1 MTHLKYIFSFILLLL
16 LFVNAHSQN
25 ISKEKTLH
33 ENWQFSSDSETL
45 KGKAIIPGN
54 IHTDLW
60 NAGII
65 DDPYK
70 GTNELDY
77 QWIQDSTWTYSTTFE
92 VTEQELLY
100 HQIFLEFEG
109 LDTYAT
115 IYLNEMEIGKSE
127 NMFLAWQNE
136 VKTWLKEGTNS
147 LKVVFKSPYEV
158 HANTAK
164 NLGYQLPAS
173 NDAGDNKI
181 SPWVRKAPYHFGW
194 DWAPKFTTCGIYM
207 PVNLVFKNE
216 TFIEEVY
223 VYNSSISENEAVLEY
238 EITLNHIPKKL
249 NYTLELADSEGSYFS
264 TTESTDFQTIK
275 GEIRIENP
283 KIWWPNG
290 WGEQP
295 LYDFKIQLGEMDS
308 FSQKV
313 GLRMARVRQNKDKTG
328 ESFFFEVNGEKLFA
342 KGANYIP
349 QDVFINQKTNEDY
362 EKLILQAKDA
372 NFNMLRVWGGGIYE
386 KDVFYELCD
395 KHGILIWQ
403 DFMFA
408 CSMYPFDKQYIQS
421 VTEEVAYQ
429 VKRLRNHASLAHWNG
444 NNEVNVAWNNWGW
457 QDEYK
462 LDERNQ
468 RQLLAG
474 YQNLF
479 EYAIPQTV
487 YTYDKRTY
495 THTSPLSNWGPKGD
509 FNSGSMH
516 YWGVWHNREPF
527 ENYSNNVGRFM
538 SEYGFQSFPSIE
550 LLQRYV
556 PEDSLFLASESMQHR
571 QKSYIGNAQ
580 ITDRILDYFPEP
592 ASFEEFVEMSQLTQ
606 AIAYEKAIEAHRMQ
620 RPHCM
625 GTLYWQLNDCWPGPS
640 WSTIDYS
647 GEEKAAHWKVKEMY
661 QNVLPIIEIEKG
673 NITSFIS
680 NDTKHKL
687 HCELTIQVIDADSGE
702 ILKTSTNTTPIEPL
716 STSFS
721 NAIERFL
728 KVKSKNFYIHAEIL
742 VNGEVVSRRN
752 IIPNWYTFSRSND
765 LNKINSIFLL
775 N

>member
-1 MTHLKYIFSFILLLL
+1 MKFKLLSVL
-16 LFVNAHSQN
+16 LFPLLVMAQN
-25 ISKEKTLH
+25 QPTERTLH
-33 ENWQFSSDSETL
+33 ENWEFSSNSNTL
-45 KGKAIIPGN
+45 KGSATVPGN

-60 NAGII
+60 NAEII
-65 DDPYK
+65 EDPYK
-70 GTNELDY
+70 GTNELNY
-77 QWIQDSTWTYSTTFE
+77 QWIQDSTWVYTTTFQ
-92 VTEQELLY
+92 VSEQELASHLV
-100 HQIFLEFEG
+100 FLEFEG

-115 IYLNEMEIGKSE
+115 IYLNEMEIGKSD

-158 HANTAK
+158 HAETAK

-173 NDAGDNKI
+173 NDAGDKKI

-223 VYNSSISENEAVLEY
+223 VYTSSVSEKKAVLEY
-238 EITLNHIPKKL
+238 EITLNQPPEKL
-249 NYTLELADSEGSYFS
+249 DYTLELSDTEGSYFS
-264 TTESTDFQTIK
+264 ATESTDFKTIK
-275 GEIRIENP
+275 GKITLENP

-295 LYDFKIQLGEMDS
+295 LYDFHVVLGEMGD

-313 GLRMARVRQNKDKTG
+313 GLRMARLHQEKDEIG
-328 ESFFFEVNGEKLFA
+328 ESFYFEVNGKKLFA

-349 QDVFINQKTNEDY
+349 QDVFINQKSDEDY
-362 EKLILQAKDA
+362 ERLIVQAKNA

-386 KDVFYELCD
+386 RDVFYELCD
-395 KHGILIWQ
+395 KHGILVWQ

-408 CSMYPFDKQYIQS
+408 CSMYPYDKGYIQS

-429 VKRLRNHASLAHWNG
+429 VKRLRNHACLAHWNG

-462 LDERNQ
+462 LDERTQ

-487 YTYDKRTY
+487 YALDKRTY

-527 ENYSNNVGRFM
+527 ENYADNVGRFM
-538 SEYGFQSFPSIE
+538 SEYGFQSFPGIE
-550 LLQRYV
+550 LLQRYI
-556 PEDSLFLASESMQHR
+556 PEDSLFLTSESMKHR
-571 QKSYIGNAQ
+571 QKSYIGNGLISDHISQ
-580 ITDRILDYFPEP
+580 YFPEP
-592 ASFEEFVEMSQLTQ
+592 NSFEEFIEMSQLTQ
-606 AIAYEKAIEAHRMQ
+606 AIAYEKAIEAHRKN

-640 WSTIDYS
+640 WSTIDYG
-647 GEEKAAHWKVKEMY
+647 GELKSAHYKVREMY
-661 QNVLPIIEIEKG
+661 QNVLPIIEIEKEV
-673 NITSFIS
+673 ITTYIS
-680 NDTKHKL
+680 NDTNKDLLCAVK
-687 HCELTIQVIDADSGE
+687 IQLIDAGNGE
-702 ILKTSTNTTPIEPL
+702 ILKTHSHTTTIDAM

-721 NAIERFL
+721 NVLEKFL
-728 KVKSKNFYIHAEIL
+728 KVASTNYYIHAEIS
-742 VNGEVVSRRN
+742 VDGEMVSKRN
-752 IIPNWYTFSRSND
+752 VIPNWPAFSRNND
-765 LNKINSIFLL
+765 MTRIKKIFLS